1 MHRLDADGTLDVF
14 SERLRNFPNG
24 CAVTADGRH
33 LWMVESHS
41 PTVNRFELATGA
53 LEEVT
58 RLPGTVPDGIA
69 FTDDGGVVVS
79 CYRPDRI
86 VHIDRDGHAETI
98 AEDPQG
104 TLLSAPTNVV
114 FVGERRD
121 RLISANLGRWHLT
134 SISDLG
140 LRGAPSPPPRALGGR
155 RVSDFVPRYFTIEQS
170 LRSRIAGL
178 DAHAALPSDAQLC
191 EEFDVSRMTARGAVQ
206 RLVQEGLVYRV
217 PGRGTFVAP
226 ASANRTASR
235 ILSFSDEMR
244 RSGRVP
250 HSRVV
255 SSGRRA
261 ASDDESRRLATDE
274 VFAVRRVREADG
286 EPVALET
293 AVFPAARAEALAG
306 RDLEDVS
313 LFAALTEA
321 GHVPTAGTAQ
331 LNAERATAEDAKL
344 LGVRAGEPL
353 LVERRLINDQDGV
366 PLELTESR
374 YVGTRYGLDVD
385 FEVELPR

>member
-1 MHRLDADGTLDVF
+1 M
-14 SERLRNFPNG
+14 
-24 CAVTADGRH
+24 
-33 LWMVESHS
+33 
-41 PTVNRFELATGA
+41 
-53 LEEVT
+53 
-58 RLPGTVPDGIA
+58 
-69 FTDDGGVVVS
+69 
-79 CYRPDRI
+79 
-86 VHIDRDGHAETI
+86 
-98 AEDPQG
+98 
-104 TLLSAPTNVV
+104 
-114 FVGERRD
+114 
-121 RLISANLGRWHLT
+121 
-134 SISDLG
+134 
-140 LRGAPSPPPRALGGR
+140 
-155 RVSDFVPRYFTIEQS
+155 SDFVPRYFTIEQS

-191 EEFDVSRMTARGAVQ
+191 EEFGVSRMTARGAVQ

-226 ASANRTASR
+226 VSANRTASR

-261 ASDDESRRLATDE
+261 ASDDESRRLGTDE
-274 VFAVRRVREADG
+274 VFSVRRVREADG

-293 AVFPAARAEALAG
+293 AVFAAARAEAIAG

-321 GHVPTAGTAQ
+321 GHLPTAGTAQ
-331 LNAERATAEDAKL
+331 LRAERATAQDAKL

-353 LVERRLINDQDGV
+353 LVERRLINDQHGV

-385 FEVELPR
+385 FEVELPQ